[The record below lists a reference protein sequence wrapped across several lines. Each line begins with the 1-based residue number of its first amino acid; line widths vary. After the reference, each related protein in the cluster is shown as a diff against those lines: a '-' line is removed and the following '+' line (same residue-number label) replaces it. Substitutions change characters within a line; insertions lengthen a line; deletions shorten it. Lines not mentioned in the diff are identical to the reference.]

1 MKKSI
6 SMFLLLAGFLLSI
19 SCSKDEVSEQDPIIG
34 QWKLQR
40 ITAGNEGVD
49 VNDLPCYGQS
59 TLNVTKS
66 EMTLLLKSPED
77 GGDSCI
83 TDSSSF
89 GWVKNGNSYQV
100 VDDEAGEYI
109 TITLNGGDLLLKVAA
124 GGNSSTFIFRK

>member
-6 SMFLLLAGFLLSI
+6 SMFLLLAGFLFSI

-49 VNDLPCYGQS
+49 VTDLACYGQS

-77 GGDSCI
+77 GGASCI
-83 TDSSSF
+83 TDTSSF
-89 GWVKNGNSYQV
+89 GWKKNGNSYQI
-100 VDDEAGEYI
+100 VDDEAGAYI
-109 TITLNGGDLLLKVAA
+109 TITLNGSDLLLKVTAD
-124 GGNSSTFIFRK
+124 GNSSTFTFRK